1 VRRDPPSLN
10 PATLTVRPAAKL
22 AYHLAIIRRERLTL
36 SPPDLNAPTLDRPRR
51 VCFVLEN
58 ENPQA
63 VSFQAVPPCPN
74 CIGAPLNPRSE
85 SGHVAT
91 TPERRIVTRS
101 RQLVYANLI
110 WSDLIVRD

>member
-1 VRRDPPSLN
+1 VKQRNIKALASAELRPCY
-10 PATLTVRPAAKL
+10 LTVQVPQQSKRVKPSGAAWP
-22 AYHLAIIRRERLTL
+22 
-36 SPPDLNAPTLDRPRR
+36 S
-51 VCFVLEN
+51 
-58 ENPQA
+58 